1 MASEISVGRE
11 RVARDTV
18 VEPVATAAR
27 FRDEVRWGPI
37 VAGFVTAITSFIL
50 LTLLAAWA
58 GLIFRAVAPGSQQ
71 SVVNTASGWATAI
84 IGLVAFFVG
93 GWVAGVSLSV
103 TRSWSGIL
111 NGFLVWAAGLVFML
125 IMAGL
130 GLGSLFGTLGT
141 LFGNVQ
147 SLNTPNVDQQTV
159 LSSIQSGAGVAF
171 IALALGALAAAFGG
185 WVGAL
190 TLRGTRDTTPTS

>member
-1 MASEISVGRE
+1 M
-11 RVARDTV
+11 
-18 VEPVATAAR
+18 
-27 FRDEVRWGPI
+27 
-37 VAGFVTAITSFIL
+37 
-50 LTLLAAWA
+50 
-58 GLIFRAVAPGSQQ
+58 
-71 SVVNTASGWATAI
+71 
-84 IGLVAFFVG
+84 
-93 GWVAGVSLSV
+93 
-103 TRSWSGIL
+103 TRSSSGVL